1 MRINRHLLLF
11 IAIVAPVAAPAVSR
25 AEYPGYVLLYHSPS
39 YSAAPA
45 QPVPH
50 ASYGFYRPTSSYSY
64 GWFGISHRRHP
75 VKHYGWRGGYKEV
88 KF

>member
-25 AEYPGYVLLYHSPS
+25 AEHPGYVLLYHSPS

-45 QPVPH
+45 
-50 ASYGFYRPTSSYSY
+50 
-64 GWFGISHRRHP
+64 
-75 VKHYGWRGGYKEV
+75 
-88 KF
+88 